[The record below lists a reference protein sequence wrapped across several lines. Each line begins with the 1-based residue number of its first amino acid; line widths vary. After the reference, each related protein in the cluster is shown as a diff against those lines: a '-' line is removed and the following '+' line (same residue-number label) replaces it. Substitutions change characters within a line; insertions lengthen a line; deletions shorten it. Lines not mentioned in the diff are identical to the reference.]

1 MSADFRMRFF
11 ARASYERCQVPWL
24 IHLVQTMASAY
35 LAERY
40 STAKTTALRDA
51 LVRRMH
57 EETAIAL
64 ASKKP
69 ITRYDVN

>member
-1 MSADFRMRFF
+1 MRFF
-11 ARASYERCQVPWL
+11 ALASYERCQVPWL
-24 IHLVQTMASAY
+24 IRLVQLMSCAY

-40 STAKTTALRDA
+40 STAKTQALRDA
-51 LVRRMH
+51 IMRRME